1 MNEIIVLSHVL
12 FGMTCM
18 LAALWVFIEALNA
31 SEANLGRI
39 RVASKIAA
47 ASMWLAFIAGGYWYV
62 TFYKFDKAIILAE
75 PNKSWHFAHD
85 LVMETKEHLVF
96 ILLLLATYLPIVAAN
111 KLAASRDAR
120 RLMLWSAG
128 LTTLLALA
136 MDGEGGMIAMGVK
149 VGLLHK

>member
-1 MNEIIVLSHVL
+1 MNVIILMSHVVFGIGCMVAAIWL
-12 FGMTCM
+12 F
-18 LAALWVFIEALNA
+18 VDVLNA

-39 RVASKIAA
+39 RLVSKIAA

-75 PNKSWHFAHD
+75 NNKSWHFAHE

-111 KLAASRDAR
+111 NLSANKDAR
-120 RLMLWSAG
+120 RLMLCSRP
-128 LTTLLALA
+128 
-136 MDGEGGMIAMGVK
+136 
-149 VGLLHK
+149 